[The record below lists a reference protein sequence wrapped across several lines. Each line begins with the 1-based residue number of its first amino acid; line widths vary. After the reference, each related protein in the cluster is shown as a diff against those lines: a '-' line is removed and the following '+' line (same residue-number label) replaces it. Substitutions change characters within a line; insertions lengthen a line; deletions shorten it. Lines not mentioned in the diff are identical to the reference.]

1 MCTVLFS
8 GDLHMALTARHRQFA
23 AASTGLV
30 VGKFPLGEIPGIT
43 LRAGIGELAES
54 YILSD
59 VV

>member
-1 MCTVLFS
+1 
-8 GDLHMALTARHRQFA
+8 MALTARHRQFA

-30 VGKFPLGEIPGIT
+30 VCKFPLGEISGIT
-43 LRAGIGELAES
+43 LGAGIGELAES